1 MLNCCGDQ
9 KKWKTCESHGFGEL
23 CLDRL
28 GIFGK
33 YHWYRLVCSFAL
45 IWLWR
50 CDDGFWWKRLYVL
63 NWFWLDFRRL
73 ESVKLPDFSLRM
85 KEIRW

>member
-1 MLNCCGDQ
+1 MLSCCGDQ
-9 KKWKTCESHGFGEL
+9 KKWKTCGSHGFGEL

-28 GIFGK
+28 GTFDK
-33 YHWYRLVCSFAL
+33 YIWYRLVCSFAL

-50 CDDGFWWKRLYVL
+50 GDDGFWWKRLYLL

-73 ESVKLPDFSLRM
+73 ESVKLPDFFH
-85 KEIRW
+85 